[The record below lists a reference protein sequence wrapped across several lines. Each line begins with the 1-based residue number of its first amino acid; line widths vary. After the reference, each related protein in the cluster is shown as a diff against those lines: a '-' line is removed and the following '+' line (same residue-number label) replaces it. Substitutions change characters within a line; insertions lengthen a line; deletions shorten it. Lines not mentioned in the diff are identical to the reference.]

1 MLLSTKLNK
10 ERIGMGSVGAKDVPQ
25 LLDAEGRRIDGRGL
39 EDLRPIKIEAGVL
52 NRADGS
58 AYVEWGENKVMAAVY
73 GPREVHPRH
82 LQQND
87 KAIVQ
92 CRYNM
97 AAFSV
102 DERKRPGL
110 DRRSQEISKV
120 ISEAFESVL
129 FVEEYPR
136 TSIDVYIEV
145 LQANAGTRCAGIV
158 AASVAL
164 ADAGIP
170 MADLIPAVAVGKI
183 AGHIA
188 LDLRKE
194 EDNYGEADLPMAL
207 VPRSG
212 RLVLLQ
218 MEGHMTA
225 EELRQALDL
234 GVRGCRKI
242 YDLQREALRRRYAVQ
257 SPPPVEVPA

>member
-1 MLLSTKLNK
+1 
-10 ERIGMGSVGAKDVPQ
+10 MGSVGAKEVPV
-25 LLDAEGRRIDGRGL
+25 LLNDEGRRIDGRRL
-39 EDLRPIKIEAGVL
+39 DELRPIAIKAGAL
-52 NRADGS
+52 HRADGS
-58 AYVEWGENKVMAAVY
+58 AFVEWGANKVMAAVY

-82 LQQND
+82 LQVND

-92 CRYNM
+92 CKYNM

-120 ISEAFESVL
+120 LGEAFESVI
-129 FVEEYPR
+129 FAEEYPR

-145 LQANAGTRCAGIV
+145 LQANAGTRCAGLV

-170 MADLIPAVAVGKI
+170 MVDLLPAVAVGKV
-183 AGHIA
+183 AGQIA
-188 LDLRKE
+188 LDLKKE
-194 EDNYGEADLPMAL
+194 EDNFGEADLPMAL
-207 VPRSG
+207 VPQSG

-218 MEGHMTA
+218 MEGHMTR
-225 EELRQALDL
+225 EELSKALDL
-234 GVRGCRKI
+234 GVAGCRQIHEKMKA
-242 YDLQREALRRRYAVQ
+242 ALRERYRATD
-257 SPPPVEVPA
+257 PAGNGGAA

>member
-1 MLLSTKLNK
+1 
-10 ERIGMGSVGAKDVPQ
+10 MGSIGAKDVPV
-25 LLDAEGRRIDGRGL
+25 LLDANGRRVDGRGV
-39 EDLRPIKIEAGVL
+39 EDLRQLKIEAGPL
-52 NRADGS
+52 SQADGS
-58 AYVEWGENKVMAAVY
+58 AFVEWGDNKVMAAVY

-82 LQQND
+82 LQQST
-87 KAIVQ
+87 KAVVQ

-120 ISEAFESVL
+120 IAEAFESVL
-129 FVEEYPR
+129 FVEEFPR
-136 TSIDVYIEV
+136 TSIDVSIEV

-170 MADLIPAVAVGKI
+170 MVDLLPAVAVGK
-183 AGHIA
+183 AGGA
-188 LDLRKE
+188 LVLDLKKE

-218 MEGHMTA
+218 MEGHMTRA
-225 EELRQALDL
+225 ELKQALDM
-234 GVRGCRKI
+234 GVAGCRKI
-242 YDLQREALRRRYAVQ
+242 YEVQKQALRDRYAVGGTA
-257 SPPPVEVPA
+257 PPEVGA

>member
-1 MLLSTKLNK
+1 
-10 ERIGMGSVGAKDVPQ
+10 MGSVGAKEVPV
-25 LLDAEGRRIDGRGL
+25 LLSPDGRRIDGRQL
-39 EDLRPIKIEAGVL
+39 DELRPIRIQAGAL
-52 NRADGS
+52 HQADGS
-58 AYVEWGENKVMAAVY
+58 AFVEWGANKVMAAVY

-82 LQQND
+82 LQQNT
-87 KAIVQ
+87 KAVIQ

-120 ISEAFESVL
+120 LAEAFESVV
-129 FVEEYPR
+129 FAEEFPR

-145 LQANAGTRCAGIV
+145 LQANAGTRCAGLV

-170 MADLIPAVAVGKI
+170 MVDLLPAVAVGKV
-183 AGHIA
+183 AGAIA
-188 LDLRKE
+188 LDLKKE

-207 VPRSG
+207 VPQSG

-218 MEGHMTA
+218 MEGHMT
-225 EELRQALDL
+225 EDELARALDL
-234 GVRGCRKI
+234 GVKGCRDI
-242 YDLQREALRRRYAVQ
+242 YEKMKAALRERYSVA
-257 SPPPVEVPA
+257 PVAAESS

>member
-1 MLLSTKLNK
+1 
-10 ERIGMGSVGAKDVPQ
+10 MGNVGAKEVPE
-25 LLDAEGRRIDGRGL
+25 LFTPDGHRTDGRTP
-39 EDLRPIKIEAGVL
+39 EELRPLKIVAGAL
-52 NRADGS
+52 HQADGS
-58 AYVEWGENKVMAAVY
+58 AFVEWGLNKVMAAVY

-82 LQQND
+82 LQENN

-120 ISEAFESVL
+120 IAEAFESVI

-136 TSIDVYIEV
+136 TSVDVYIEV
-145 LQANAGTRCAGIV
+145 LQANAGTRCAGVV

-170 MADLIPAVAVGKI
+170 MVDLLPAVAVGKV
-183 AGHIA
+183 GGRLV
-188 LDLRKE
+188 LDLNKL
-194 EDNYGEADLPMAL
+194 EDNFGEADLPMAL
-207 VPRSG
+207 VPQSG

-218 MEGHMTA
+218 MEGHMQRA
-225 EELRQALDL
+225 ELGQALDM
-234 GVRGCRKI
+234 GVAGCRTI
-242 YDLQREALRRRYAVQ
+242 YTKMQEALRERYSA
-257 SPPPVEVPA
+257 SRPGEAA

>member
-1 MLLSTKLNK
+1 
-10 ERIGMGSVGAKDVPQ
+10 MGNVGAKEVPV
-25 LLDAEGRRIDGRGL
+25 LLTPDGRRIDGRRL
-39 EDLRPIKIEAGVL
+39 DELRPIQIRAGVL
-52 NRADGS
+52 RQADGS
-58 AYVEWGENKVMAAVY
+58 AFVEWGQNKVMAAVY

-82 LQQND
+82 LQQNN
-87 KAIVQ
+87 KAVIQ

-120 ISEAFESVL
+120 IAEALESVV
-129 FVEEYPR
+129 FAEEFPR

-145 LQANAGTRCAGIV
+145 LQANAGTRCAGLV

-170 MADLIPAVAVGKI
+170 MVDLLPAVAVGKV
-183 AGHIA
+183 AGAIA
-188 LDLRKE
+188 LDLKKE
-194 EDNYGEADLPMAL
+194 EDNFGEADLPMAL
-207 VPRSG
+207 VPQSG

-218 MEGHMTA
+218 MEGHMTE
-225 EELRQALDL
+225 EELSQSLDL
-234 GVRGCRKI
+234 GVAGCKEI
-242 YDLQREALRRRYAVQ
+242 YTKMKAALKERYSVG
-257 SPPPVEVPA
+257 PVGAA

>member
-1 MLLSTKLNK
+1 
-10 ERIGMGSVGAKDVPQ
+10 MGSVGAKEVPV
-25 LLDAEGRRIDGRGL
+25 LLSPEGLRIDGRHL
-39 EDLRPIKIEAGVL
+39 EELRSIRIVAGAL
-52 NRADGS
+52 HGADGS
-58 AYVEWGENKVMAAVY
+58 AFVEWGANKVMAAVY

-82 LQQND
+82 LQQNN

-120 ISEAFESVL
+120 ISEAFESVI
-129 FVEEYPR
+129 FAEEFPR
-136 TSIDVYIEV
+136 TSIDIYIEV
-145 LQANAGTRCAGIV
+145 LQANAGTRCAGVV

-170 MADLIPAVAVGKI
+170 MVDLLPAVAVGKV
-183 AGHIA
+183 GGQIA

-194 EDNYGEADLPMAL
+194 EDNFGEADLPMAL
-207 VPRSG
+207 VPQSG

-218 MEGHMTA
+218 MEGHMTR
-225 EELRQALDL
+225 EELSHALDM
-234 GVRGCRKI
+234 GVKGCHVV
-242 YDLQREALRRRYAVQ
+242 YDKMKAALRDRYSAAR
-257 SPPPVEVPA
+257 PAEVAA

>member
-1 MLLSTKLNK
+1 
-10 ERIGMGSVGAKDVPQ
+10 MGNVGAKEVPV
-25 LLDAEGRRIDGRGL
+25 LLSPEGLRIDGRRL
-39 EDLRPIKIEAGVL
+39 DELRPLRIQAGAL
-52 NRADGS
+52 HQADGS
-58 AYVEWGENKVMAAVY
+58 AFVEWGANKVLAAVY

-82 LQQND
+82 LQQNH
-87 KAIVQ
+87 KAVIQ

-120 ISEAFESVL
+120 IGEAFESVV
-129 FVEEYPR
+129 FAEEYPR

-145 LQANAGTRCAGIV
+145 LQANAGTRCAGLV

-170 MADLIPAVAVGKI
+170 MVDLLPAVAVGKVGG
-183 AGHIA
+183 AIA
-188 LDLRKE
+188 LDLKKE
-194 EDNYGEADLPMAL
+194 EDNFGEADLPMAL
-207 VPRSG
+207 VPQSG

-218 MEGHMTA
+218 MEGHMT
-225 EELRQALDL
+225 EPELAQALDL
-234 GVRGCRKI
+234 GVKGCREI
-242 YDLQREALRRRYAVQ
+242 YEKMKQALRERYAIG
-257 SPPPVEVPA
+257 PMAGATA

>member
-1 MLLSTKLNK
+1 
-10 ERIGMGSVGAKDVPQ
+10 MGSIGAKDVPQ
-25 LLDAEGRRIDGRGL
+25 LLDANGRRIDGRGL
-39 EDLRPIKIEAGVL
+39 EDLRPLRITAGPL
-52 NRADGS
+52 QQAEGS
-58 AYVEWGENKVMAAVY
+58 AFVEWGDNKVMAAVY

-82 LQQND
+82 LQQTT
-87 KAIVQ
+87 KAVVQ
-92 CRYNM
+92 CKYNM

-120 ISEAFESVL
+120 IAEAFESVL

-136 TSIDVYIEV
+136 TSIDIYIEV
-145 LQANAGTRCAGIV
+145 LQANAGTRCAGVV

-170 MADLIPAVAVGKI
+170 MVDLVPAVAVGKV
-183 AGHIA
+183 AGTIV
-188 LDLRKE
+188 LDLKKE

-218 MEGHMTA
+218 MEGHMTRD
-225 EELRQALDL
+225 ELKRSLDL
-234 GVRGCRKI
+234 GVTGCKKI
-242 YDLQREALRRRYAVQ
+242 YEVQKQALRDRYAVS
-257 SPPPVEVPA
+257 SPSAGAEVAA

>member
-1 MLLSTKLNK
+1 
-10 ERIGMGSVGAKDVPQ
+10 MGASEVPQ
-25 LLDAEGRRIDGRGL
+25 LIGPDGLRIDGRRAD
-39 EDLRPIKIEAGVL
+39 ELRPMRVVAGPL
-52 NRADGS
+52 KRADGS
-58 AYVEWGENKVMAAVY
+58 AFVEWGANKVMAAVY

-82 LQQND
+82 LQVND

-92 CRYNM
+92 CKYNM

-120 ISEAFESVL
+120 IAEAFESVV
-129 FVEEYPR
+129 FAEEFPR

-170 MADLIPAVAVGKI
+170 MVDLLPAVAVGKVG
-183 AGHIA
+183 GHIV
-188 LDLRKE
+188 LDLKKE
-194 EDNYGEADLPMAL
+194 EDNFGEADLPMAL
-207 VPRSG
+207 VPQSG
-212 RLVLLQ
+212 RMVLLQ
-218 MEGHMTA
+218 MEGHLNL
-225 EELRQALDL
+225 EELKRALDL
-234 GVRGCRKI
+234 GVGGCRAI
-242 YDLQREALRRRYAVQ
+242 YEKMKQALRDRYSVD
-257 SPPPVEVPA
+257 PPTPVAEVAA

>member
-1 MLLSTKLNK
+1 
-10 ERIGMGSVGAKDVPQ
+10 MGNVGAKEVPV
-25 LLDAEGRRIDGRGL
+25 LLTPDGRRIDGRKL
-39 EDLRPIKIEAGVL
+39 NELRALKIEAGVL
-52 NRADGS
+52 KQADGS
-58 AYVEWGENKVMAAVY
+58 AFVEWGANKVMAAVY

-87 KAIVQ
+87 RAVIQ
-92 CRYNM
+92 CKYNM

-120 ISEAFESVL
+120 ISEALQSVV
-129 FVEEYPR
+129 FTEEFPR

-145 LQANAGTRCAGIV
+145 LQANAGTRCAGMV

-170 MADLIPAVAVGKI
+170 MADLLPAVAVGKVGG
-183 AGHIA
+183 AIA
-188 LDLRKE
+188 LDLKKE
-194 EDNYGEADLPMAL
+194 EDNFGEADLPMAL
-207 VPRSG
+207 VPQSG

-218 MEGHMTA
+218 MEGHMTE
-225 EELRQALDL
+225 EELGRSLEL
-234 GVRGCRKI
+234 GVQGCRDI
-242 YDLQREALRRRYAVQ
+242 YEKMKAALRDRYAMT
-257 SPPPVEVPA
+257 PVAGAAP

>member
-1 MLLSTKLNK
+1 
-10 ERIGMGSVGAKDVPQ
+10 MGNVGAKDVPV
-25 LLDAEGRRIDGRGL
+25 LLSPDGLRIDGRKL
-39 EDLRPIKIEAGVL
+39 DELRPIRIQAGAL
-52 NRADGS
+52 HQADGS
-58 AYVEWGENKVMAAVY
+58 AFVEWGANKVMAAVY

-87 KAIVQ
+87 KAVIQ

-120 ISEAFESVL
+120 IAEAFESIV
-129 FVEEYPR
+129 FAEEFPR
-136 TSIDVYIEV
+136 TSIDIYIEV
-145 LQANAGTRCAGIV
+145 LQANAGTRCAGLV

-170 MADLIPAVAVGKI
+170 MVDLLPAVAVGKVGG
-183 AGHIA
+183 AIA
-188 LDLRKE
+188 LDLKKE
-194 EDNYGEADLPMAL
+194 EDNFGEADLPMAL
-207 VPRSG
+207 VPQSG

-218 MEGHMTA
+218 MEGHMT
-225 EELRQALDL
+225 EGELAQALDL
-234 GVRGCRKI
+234 GVKGCREI
-242 YDLQREALRRRYAVQ
+242 YEKMKQALRDRYAVA
-257 SPPPVEVPA
+257 PVAGGEA

>member
-1 MLLSTKLNK
+1 
-10 ERIGMGSVGAKDVPQ
+10 MGSVGAKEVPV
-25 LLDAEGRRIDGRGL
+25 LLSPEGIRVDGRRLD
-39 EDLRPIKIEAGVL
+39 ELRPLRVVAGPL
-52 NRADGS
+52 HRADGS
-58 AYVEWGENKVMAAVY
+58 AFVEWGANKVMAAVY

-82 LQQND
+82 LQQNN

-92 CRYNM
+92 CKYNM

-120 ISEAFESVL
+120 IAEAFESVI
-129 FVEEYPR
+129 FAEEYPR

-145 LQANAGTRCAGIV
+145 LQANAGTRCAGLV

-170 MADLIPAVAVGKI
+170 MADLVPAVAVGKV
-183 AGHIA
+183 AGEIV
-188 LDLRKE
+188 LDLNKA
-194 EDNYGEADLPMAL
+194 EDNFGEADLPMAL
-207 VPRSG
+207 VPQSG

-218 MEGHMTA
+218 MEGHMTR
-225 EELRQALDL
+225 EELSRALDM
-234 GVRGCRKI
+234 GVKGCHVI
-242 YDLQREALRRRYAVQ
+242 YDKMKAALRDRY
-257 SPPPVEVPA
+257 SGTRPTEVAA

>member
-1 MLLSTKLNK
+1 
-10 ERIGMGSVGAKDVPQ
+10 MGNVGAKEVPV
-25 LLDAEGRRIDGRGL
+25 LLSPEGLRIDGRKL
-39 EDLRPIKIEAGVL
+39 DELRPLSIRAGAL
-52 NRADGS
+52 HQADGS
-58 AYVEWGENKVMAAVY
+58 AYVEWGANKVLAAVY

-82 LQQND
+82 LQQNH
-87 KAIVQ
+87 KAVIQ

-120 ISEAFESVL
+120 IGEAFESVV
-129 FVEEYPR
+129 FAEEYPR

-145 LQANAGTRCAGIV
+145 LQANAGTRCAGLV

-170 MADLIPAVAVGKI
+170 MADLLPAVAVGKVGG
-183 AGHIA
+183 AIA
-188 LDLRKE
+188 LDLKKE
-194 EDNYGEADLPMAL
+194 EDNFGEADLPMAL
-207 VPRSG
+207 VPQSG

-218 MEGHMTA
+218 MEGHMT
-225 EELRQALDL
+225 EPELAQALDL
-234 GVRGCRKI
+234 GVKGCREI
-242 YDLQREALRRRYAVQ
+242 YEKMKQSLRDRYAVG
-257 SPPPVEVPA
+257 PAGGVGA

>member
-1 MLLSTKLNK
+1 
-10 ERIGMGSVGAKDVPQ
+10 MGSVGAKEVPV
-25 LLDAEGRRIDGRGL
+25 LLSPEGLRIDGRRL
-39 EDLRPIKIEAGVL
+39 DELRPLRIQAGPL
-52 NRADGS
+52 HQADGS
-58 AYVEWGENKVMAAVY
+58 AFVEWGANKVMAAVY

-82 LQQND
+82 LQENN

-120 ISEAFESVL
+120 IAEAFESVI

-145 LQANAGTRCAGIV
+145 LQANAGTRCAGVV

-170 MADLIPAVAVGKI
+170 MVDLLPAVAVGKVGGKI
-183 AGHIA
+183 C
-188 LDLRKE
+188 LDLKKE
-194 EDNYGEADLPMAL
+194 EDNFGEADLPMAL
-207 VPRSG
+207 VPQSG

-218 MEGHMTA
+218 MEGHMTRD
-225 EELRQALDL
+225 ELSQSLDL
-234 GVRGCRKI
+234 GVKGCRDI
-242 YDLQREALRRRYAVQ
+242 YEKMRAALREKYSVERPA
-257 SPPPVEVPA
+257 PVAAAAGVGA

>member
-1 MLLSTKLNK
+1 
-10 ERIGMGSVGAKDVPQ
+10 MGSVGAKEVPQ
-25 LLDAEGRRIDGRGL
+25 LLDAQGKRIDGRGL
-39 EDLRPIKIEAGVL
+39 EELRPLSIEAGVL
-52 NRADGS
+52 RRADGS
-58 AYVEWGENKVMAAVY
+58 ARVEWGDNKVLAAVY

-82 LQQND
+82 LQQPN
-87 KAIVQ
+87 KAVVQ

-97 AAFSV
+97 ASFSV

-136 TSIDVYIEV
+136 TSIDIYIEV
-145 LQANAGTRCAGIV
+145 LQANAGTRCAGVV

-170 MADLIPAVAVGKI
+170 MVDLVPAVAVGKI
-183 AGHIA
+183 GGQIA
-188 LDLRKE
+188 LDLKKE

-218 MEGHMTA
+218 MEGHMTH
-225 EELRQALDL
+225 EELKRALDL
-234 GVRGCRKI
+234 GVRGCQEI
-242 YDLQREALRRRYAVQ
+242 YQKQKEALRTRYRLEA
-257 SPPPVEVPA
+257 PAPTEVEA

>member
-1 MLLSTKLNK
+1 
-10 ERIGMGSVGAKDVPQ
+10 MGNVGAKDVPV
-25 LLDAEGRRIDGRGL
+25 LMTEDGRRIDGRRPD
-39 EDLRPIKIEAGVL
+39 ELRPLKITAGPL
-52 NRADGS
+52 HQADGS
-58 AYVEWGENKVMAAVY
+58 AFVEWGANKVMAAVY

-82 LQQND
+82 LQVND

-120 ISEAFESVL
+120 IGEAFESVT
-129 FVEEYPR
+129 FVEEFPR
-136 TSIDVYIEV
+136 TSIDIYIEV

-170 MADLIPAVAVGKI
+170 MADLVPAVAVGKV
-183 AGHIA
+183 AGHIV
-188 LDLRKE
+188 LDLKKE
-194 EDNYGEADLPMAL
+194 EDNFGEADLPMAL
-207 VPRSG
+207 VPQSG

-218 MEGHMTA
+218 MEGHMTR
-225 EELRQALDL
+225 EELSRALDL
-234 GVRGCRKI
+234 GVKGCHDI
-242 YDLQREALRRRYAVQ
+242 YDKMKEALRTRYSATDAAP
-257 SPPPVEVPA
+257 SEVSA

>member
-1 MLLSTKLNK
+1 
-10 ERIGMGSVGAKDVPQ
+10 MGSVGATNVPV
-25 LLDAEGRRIDGRGL
+25 LLGPDGRRIDGRAL
-39 EDLRPIKIEAGVL
+39 DELRPITITAGAL
-52 NRADGS
+52 HQADGS
-58 AYVEWGENKVMAAVY
+58 AFVEWGMNKVMAAVY

-82 LQQND
+82 LQENN

-120 ISEAFESVL
+120 IAEAFESVI
-129 FVEEYPR
+129 FVEEFPR

-145 LQANAGTRCAGIV
+145 LQANAGTRCAGVV

-170 MADLIPAVAVGKI
+170 MVDLLPAVAVGKVGG
-183 AGHIA
+183 AIA

-194 EDNYGEADLPMAL
+194 EDNFGQADLPMGL
-207 VPRSG
+207 VPQSG
-212 RLVLLQ
+212 RLVLIQ
-218 MEGHMTA
+218 MEGHMTRD
-225 EELRQALDL
+225 ELSQALDL
-234 GVRGCRKI
+234 GVVGCRKI
-242 YDLQREALRRRYAVQ
+242 YEKMRQALRDRY
-257 SPPPVEVPA
+257 SPDGATATAEVLP

>member
-1 MLLSTKLNK
+1 
-10 ERIGMGSVGAKDVPQ
+10 MGSVGAKEIPELIGAD
-25 LLDAEGRRIDGRGL
+25 GRRIDGRRPD
-39 EDLRPIKIEAGVL
+39 ELRPIRIVAGPL
-52 NRADGS
+52 HRADGS
-58 AYVEWGENKVMAAVY
+58 AFVEWGDNKVMAAVY

-82 LQQND
+82 LQQNT

-92 CRYNM
+92 CKYNM

-120 ISEAFESVL
+120 IAEAFESVV
-129 FVEEYPR
+129 FSEEYPR
-136 TSIDVYIEV
+136 TSVDIYIEV
-145 LQANAGTRCAGIV
+145 LQANAGTRCAGLV

-170 MADLIPAVAVGKI
+170 MVDLLPAVAVGKV
-183 AGHIA
+183 AGRIV
-188 LDLRKE
+188 LDLKKE

-207 VPRSG
+207 VPQSG

-218 MEGHMTA
+218 MEGHMTRP
-225 EELRQALDL
+225 ELGEALDL
-234 GVRGCRKI
+234 GVIGCRKI
-242 YDLQREALRRRYAVQ
+242 YDVMKQALRDRYAAGSVV
-257 SPPPVEVPA
+257 SGAAFSAAGVAP

>member
-1 MLLSTKLNK
+1 
-10 ERIGMGSVGAKDVPQ
+10 MGSVGAKEVPQ
-25 LLDAEGRRIDGRGL
+25 LIGADGRRIDGRKL
-39 EDLRPIKIEAGVL
+39 DELRPLRIVAGAL
-52 NRADGS
+52 RRADGS
-58 AYVEWGENKVMAAVY
+58 AFVEWGANKVMAAVY

-82 LQQND
+82 LQQNN

-120 ISEAFESVL
+120 IAEAFESVI
-129 FVEEYPR
+129 FAEEYPR
-136 TSIDVYIEV
+136 TSIDIYIEV

-170 MADLIPAVAVGKI
+170 MVDLLPAVAVGKVGG
-183 AGHIA
+183 AIA
-188 LDLRKE
+188 LDLKKE
-194 EDNYGEADLPMAL
+194 EDNFGEADLPMAL
-207 VPRSG
+207 VPQSG

-218 MEGHMTA
+218 MEGHLSR
-225 EELRQALDL
+225 EELGRALDL
-234 GVRGCRKI
+234 GVEGCRRI
-242 YDLQREALRRRYAVQ
+242 YAVMQQALRDRYAVDRGAL
-257 SPPPVEVPA
+257 SSIPPEAAA